1 MNKLNLVVY
10 DEILAVCKLKPCEDV
25 PQWAFKKGKFLSISR
40 TEDEL
45 SIVCEEANIPKDLE
59 AERGWKYLKVEG
71 QLDFGLTGILYSIAK
86 PMAEYSISIFAV
98 STYDTDYVLI
108 KEKYFEK
115 ALELL
120 SKDFNIKRNEN

>member
-10 DEILAVCKLKPCEDV
+10 NEVLAVCKMKPFLEM
-25 PQWAFKKGKFLSISR
+25 PQWAFEKGKFLSISR

-45 SIVCEEANIPKDLE
+45 SIVCEEANVPLEVE
-59 AERGWKYLKVEG
+59 AEKGWKYLKVEG

-86 PMAEYSISIFAV
+86 PMAEHSISIFAV

-108 KEKYFEK
+108 KEKDFER
-115 ALELL
+115 AVDIL